1 MPQYYQVD
9 GNKKVKKPKTKLIA
23 VITSQVA

>member
-9 GNKKVKKPKTKLIA
+9 GYNKVKKPKTKLIA
-23 VITSQVA
+23 VITLQVA